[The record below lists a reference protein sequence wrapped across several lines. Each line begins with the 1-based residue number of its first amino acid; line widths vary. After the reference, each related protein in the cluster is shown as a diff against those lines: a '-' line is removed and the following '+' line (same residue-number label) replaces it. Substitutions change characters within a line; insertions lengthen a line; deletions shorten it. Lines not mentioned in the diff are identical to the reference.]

1 MARTA
6 APKASGTAAEGGRA
20 GAHQQWVFIP
30 TPSSSGKLHKAPRD
44 GELLAPH
51 QQQPHG
57 PGWPGTR
64 SFHVHSFIFDNRRQ
78 KLRQQVKASAGK
90 LLDDARDS
98 AQLLANEKK
107 DVAADE
113 LHDVAGALRN
123 AAQRRSGDDPLLGL
137 TGSAADGLD
146 RLSNALRN
154 KDVSVMMRDME
165 SFARAQPVA
174 FFGLALATGFLA
186 VRFMKASR
194 A

>member
-1 MARTA
+1 MSTA
-6 APKASGTAAEGGRA
+6 SY
-20 GAHQQWVFIP
+20 P
-30 TPSSSGKLHKAPRD
+30 TTEDRNFDTSDGSSGD
-44 GELLAPH
+44 GRSN
-51 QQQPHG
+51 
-57 PGWPGTR
+57 WPEGSTT
-64 SFHVHSFIFDNRRQ
+64 
-78 KLRQQVKASAGK
+78 QQVKARAGK
-90 LLDDARDS
+90 LLDDAKDS
-98 AQLLANEKK
+98 AQSLVNEKK

-113 LHDVAGALRN
+113 LHDVAGALRD

-186 VRFMKASR
+186 VRFMKASHS
-194 A
+194 

>member
-1 MARTA
+1 MKAR
-6 APKASGTAAEGGRA
+6 
-20 GAHQQWVFIP
+20 
-30 TPSSSGKLHKAPRD
+30 
-44 GELLAPH
+44 
-51 QQQPHG
+51 
-57 PGWPGTR
+57 
-64 SFHVHSFIFDNRRQ
+64 
-78 KLRQQVKASAGK
+78 AGK

-98 AQLLANEKK
+98 AQSLVNEKK

-113 LHDVAGALRN
+113 LHDVAGALRG

-186 VRFMKASR
+186 VRFMKASHS
-194 A
+194 